1 MAALVLDYIATPALR
16 VYVDEASGAVH
27 CQGDSLAEGIMVYG
41 NRRQLITPEA
51 VRDAAEKWDGRTV
64 ITVGHPALPVT
75 PSNVQDVQAGDVG
88 NTSLVIGK
96 GGFSACRVDMAL
108 RRQDAIDLAR
118 SGRLTG
124 LSRGHTP
131 IIDPTP
137 GTHPVFGAYDERR
150 IGHTGTNHIAL
161 CGDSAALPPP
171 RGGDACGI
179 YLDAAEA
186 PQGKPMTRKEARKI
200 LADAKNKAM
209 VDRAKGA
216 LDALGMASDAVSID
230 KALPMI
236 KELMADPI
244 GALVLKAL
252 VAEGSEPSEP
262 PETMTEENAAPMD
275 PAAMDARIAAAVKPL
290 TDALDVLKTQ
300 VKILT
305 DASAAQIKATKD
317 AADAAELAETKRLVA
332 HYKLDAKTD
341 RAALLSWARG
351 KAIGD
356 CKVTDA
362 DPVVLAALRA
372 MASRQPTATKD
383 ADPTPINLAHLN

>member
-1 MAALVLDYIATPALR
+1 
-16 VYVDEASGAVH
+16 
-27 CQGDSLAEGIMVYG
+27 
-41 NRRQLITPEA
+41 
-51 VRDAAEKWDGRTV
+51 
-64 ITVGHPALPVT
+64 
-75 PSNVQDVQAGDVG
+75 
-88 NTSLVIGK
+88 
-96 GGFSACRVDMAL
+96 
-108 RRQDAIDLAR
+108 
-118 SGRLTG
+118 
-124 LSRGHTP
+124 
-131 IIDPTP
+131 
-137 GTHPVFGAYDERR
+137 
-150 IGHTGTNHIAL
+150 
-161 CGDSAALPPP
+161 
-171 RGGDACGI
+171 
-179 YLDAAEA
+179 
-186 PQGKPMTRKEARKI
+186 MTRKEARKI

-209 VDRAKGA
+209 VDKVKGA

-252 VAEGSEPSEP
+252 VAEGSEPGEP
-262 PETMTEENAAPMD
+262 PETMTEENA
-275 PAAMDARIAAAVKPL
+275 AAMDARIAAAVKPL

-372 MASRQPTATKD
+372 MASRQPTTTKD
-383 ADPTPINLAHLN
+383 AETPINLAHLN